1 MKSKYV
7 TFYFIFGFIIF
18 VSAAL
23 IIIFPKSFCLGDSVE
38 FLQLYLFILG
48 LELIIETFYS
58 LILLVL
64 YQLMLKRSKEMK
76 QSQEIIRVKNQEK
89 TQSADSPG
97 KTQITNENC
106 VADIVMDEYDD
117 NSELMAS
124 DKKIEEIF
132 K

>member
-1 MKSKYV
+1 
-7 TFYFIFGFIIF
+7 
-18 VSAAL
+18 
-23 IIIFPKSFCLGDSVE
+23 
-38 FLQLYLFILG
+38 
-48 LELIIETFYS
+48 
-58 LILLVL
+58 
-64 YQLMLKRSKEMK
+64 MK

-97 KTQITNENC
+97 KTQRTNENC